1 MASLSDIISA
11 LTHVRRGDPIE
22 KVASSTRIN
31 AIIDALL
38 YLLSGAN
45 IKLGRGG
52 RKGQT
57 LGTVTIDFDIRG
69 GVRGGGGSNRVWN
82 HSTESDGDSH
92 VVVFIDGMVNN
103 IVASNI
109 GEDIQLRSGKNYIF
123 AIASASG
130 GDIQQVR
137 IIVDQNLRKGRLLEA
152 EGAPPAEVPVMI
164 AMAVVSTVEGESTV
178 EVTRLR
184 YTNVVCTPV
193 ETRRKSRVPPGPGE
207 EAFIRLYAWRVEDSN
222 G

>member
-103 IVASNI
+103 ITLTNV
-109 GEDIQLRSGKNYIF
+109 GEPIKLKTGKNYLF
-123 AIASASG
+123 AVAKARGAVIE
-130 GDIQQVR
+130 QVTME
-137 IIVDQNLRKGRLLEA
+137 VDSNLKKGRLLEA
-152 EGAPPAEVPVMI
+152 KDAPPSEVPVLI
-164 AMAVVSTVEGESTV
+164 AMAVVDNDDIT
-178 EVTRLR
+178 VTRLR
-184 YTNVVCTPV
+184 FRNVICEPL
-193 ETRRKSRVPPGPGE
+193 ESRRASRKPPGPGE
-207 EAFIRLYAWRVEDSN
+207 EAFIRYYSWKVSDPD
-222 G
+222 